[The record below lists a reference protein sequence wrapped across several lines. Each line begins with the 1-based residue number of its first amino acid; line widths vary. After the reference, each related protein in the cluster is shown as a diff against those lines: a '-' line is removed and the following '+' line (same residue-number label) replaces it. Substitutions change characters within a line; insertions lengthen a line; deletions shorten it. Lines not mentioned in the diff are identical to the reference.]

1 MKIFVALCFSAL
13 VASGLCCTPSTGG
26 STDTGGSTAAPA
38 GGSTSTAAQASST
51 ADPNKAACQAV
62 ACDFSSGLCQYK
74 AGGDDQTWKQ
84 VSGRS
89 GNRDTGISG
98 PDQGGSQYVDARPK
112 KGGKSSLTSGDLN
125 NAADIQVLVRYWEC
139 TNKMNIKEATTNQDV
154 SRDGVDASDR
164 QWNTKIIKVPASTKN
179 LNFACDN
186 HGDNI
191 GDCGI
196 AKVTVVDANGN
207 DVCGGGGGGG
217 GGGGAGSSTA
227 AAAATTAAP
236 SKKRR
241 TQRRR
246 KQQ

>member
-1 MKIFVALCFSAL
+1 
-13 VASGLCCTPSTGG
+13 VASGLCCSPSTGG
-26 STDTGGSTAAPA
+26 GGTPDNSGGTTAA
-38 GGSTSTAAQASST
+38 GGSSAATDAPTSAAT
-51 ADPNKAACQAV
+51 ADPNAAACQAV
-62 ACDFSSGLCQYK
+62 ACDFSSNLCQYK
-74 AGGDDQTWKQ
+74 AGGDDPWKQ

-112 KGGKSSLTSGDLN
+112 KGGKSTLTSGDLN

-139 TNKMNIKEATTNQDV
+139 TNKMNIKEGTSNQDV

-179 LNFACDN
+179 LNFVCDN

-207 DVCGGGGGGG
+207 DVCGSGGG
-217 GGGGAGSSTA
+217 GGGGASGSSPAPA
-227 AAAATTAAP
+227 AGTTAAP